1 MFSTKE
7 FIDRLFGRAGNR
19 PAPLPRQT
27 VEHDG
32 VDKYRFQSYT
42 DDSPRFRRIAVEDA
56 PQIAPEIVDPEAP
69 DFTTADPKDIKAWQ
83 EEVRA
88 NEEKRA
94 NAPEYDAWADLTRDV
109 FYGYHHP
116 SEPEVL
122 STDEVDPA
130 VAAHAKINAK
140 MVADKDHQDAR
151 NLTRDNANASALA
164 TMASV
169 RTLRD
174 ALETALIEQA
184 RQSEEFERARDE
196 AEGAMSEL
204 DSAREEARAQ
214 HQANGQVDPA
224 LAQQIREL
232 VQTKRAAQQ
241 QAAEIAQQSPKA
253 FDQAAHDA
261 CTAAAKAGK
270 EAAENGA
277 SLPSFGS
284 DGFGRDEPRY
294 DSPEQALTIA
304 DMWANNPTL
313 RAVAEL
319 YGRLDKHMRFQR
331 AKRTVGGADEIVDLK
346 FGDDLRRVLP
356 TELAFLADEE
366 FEDDF
371 YARYLSSELV
381 VYDTVGDENAGRGP
395 IVLVGDESGSMNGE
409 RNIWMK
415 AVACCLLN
423 IARREKRDFC
433 YVGFA
438 TVNEAYSIQFPA
450 KKQLQANDIIEM
462 ASHFFNGS
470 GTVPLAGTTLAKKVM
485 DNVTEFKKADIVI
498 VGDGDGTFTNE
509 DKRLRDSMESRGV
522 RFHGIGIGGSRMT
535 YLVEY
540 CGEDMVVHI
549 HDFDLSDPSEATAQ
563 LATHIQ

>member
-1 MFSTKE
+1 MLSTKQ
-7 FIDRLFGRAGNR
+7 FIDRLFGRAGKR
-19 PAPLPRQT
+19 PAPLPRAT

-42 DDSPRFRRIAVEDA
+42 DDSPRFRRLAVEEA
-56 PQIAPEIVDPEAP
+56 PHIAPDIEDPPAP
-69 DFTTADPKDIKAWQ
+69 DFTSASPEEIKEWQ
-83 EEVRA
+83 GIVRA

-116 SEPEVL
+116 NEPQAL
-122 STDEVDPA
+122 SVDEVDPA

-140 MVADKDHQDAR
+140 MLSDKDHQDAR

-164 TMASV
+164 TMASI
-169 RTLRD
+169 RALRE
-174 ALETALIEQA
+174 ALETELVEQA

-196 AEGAMSEL
+196 AESAMSEL
-204 DSAREEARAQ
+204 DSARETAREQ
-214 HQANGQVDPA
+214 HKQDGQVDPA

-232 VQTKRAAQQ
+232 VQAKHAAQQ
-241 QAAEIAQQSPKA
+241 QAAQIAQQSPKA

-261 CTAAAKAGK
+261 VIAAAKAGK
-270 EAAENGA
+270 EAAENAA

-284 DGFGRDEPRY
+284 DGFGRDEPKY
-294 DSPEQALTIA
+294 ESPEQALTIA

-356 TELAFLADEE
+356 SELAYLADEDW
-366 FEDDF
+366 EDDF
-371 YARYLSSELV
+371 FARYLAGELV

-409 RNIWMK
+409 RNVWMK

-433 YVGFA
+433 YVGFGTTDA
-438 TVNEAYSIQFPA
+438 VYHIEFPA
-450 KKQLQANDIIEM
+450 KQQLQANDIIEM
-462 ASHFFNGS
+462 ASHFFSSG
-470 GTVPLAGTTLAKKVM
+470 GTVPLAGTTRAKKVM
-485 DNVTEFKKADIVI
+485 ESVPEFKKADIVI
-498 VGDGDGTFTNE
+498 VGDGDGAFTDE
-509 DKRLRDSMESRGV
+509 DKRLRDTLSSRGV
-522 RFHGIGIGGSRMT
+522 RFHGIGIGNSRMT